1 MSLWAIVPVK
11 PLRRGK
17 SRLASVLTEEE
28 RTFLNHTMLANT
40 FKTITSIPEIDQLLV
55 VSRDPGALSMAR
67 DFGAKTVQED
77 GNSDSL
83 NSALKR
89 ATVVAQLYSAQSVI
103 ILPADLPMLNA
114 ESIQILIRA
123 GKKAPVVAIAP
134 DRRHDGTNGLM
145 INPAGLIDY
154 QFGPGS
160 FTRHVE
166 QAKRKQIQIEVAEI
180 PSLQL
185 DLDLPED
192 LDLLRKM
199 ELVQMDMQ
207 GAD

>member
-103 ILPADLPMLNA
+103 IIPADLPMLNA
-114 ESIQILIRA
+114 ESIQTLIQA
-123 GKKAPVVAIAP
+123 GKKPPIVVIAP

-166 QAKRKQIQIEVAEI
+166 QAKRKHIQIEVAEI

-192 LDLLRKM
+192 LELLRKM
-199 ELVQMDMQ
+199 ELVQLDMQ

>member
-103 ILPADLPMLNA
+103 IIPADLPMLNA
-114 ESIQILIRA
+114 ESIQTLIQA
-123 GKKAPVVAIAP
+123 GKKPPMVVIAP

-166 QAKRKQIQIEVAEI
+166 QAKRKHIQIEVAEI

-192 LDLLRKM
+192 LELLRKM
-199 ELVQMDMQ
+199 ELVQLDMQ

>member
-103 ILPADLPMLNA
+103 ILPADLPMINA
-114 ESIQILIRA
+114 ESIQILIQA
-123 GKKAPVVAIAP
+123 GKKPPVVAIAP

-199 ELVQMDMQ
+199 ELVQLDMQ